1 MAYIEPRKNKNGEI
15 IAYRIR
21 VNKGYDANGKKLK
34 PYEMTFKP
42 NPDKSD
48 RQNMKAL
55 NETAV
60 EFEKKCKQGYVLDSR
75 QTFAQYADYVI
86 RLKERIG
93 VKHRTIDGYRKLLPR
108 INDAIGHMKL
118 VDIRPQHI
126 NMFYEELSKR
136 NTRQYEYRATAC
148 TDLKKELR
156 EKGLTFQKIADNY
169 DISVNTISN
178 ACKGERILQSKA
190 EIIAKAVGKPITKLF
205 ILSHDSSPL
214 SAKTILEYHRLIS
227 IVFKQADKEMIIP
240 YNPAEK
246 ATPPKAK
253 HRKVNFFEIEQL
265 DEIQKEVDTLSVKW
279 RTIIYL
285 LMISGCRRGEV
296 AGLKWDA
303 IDWENKRIYIHLNL
317 LHTTEH
323 GTYVDTTKTKNSE
336 RYVNLPAETMELLR
350 EYKQWYEQQKQSY
363 GSRWHE
369 SGFLFFSERSG
380 CEGEPMN
387 PDTITRF
394 LDKFSRERG
403 LPHINPHAFR
413 HTMAS
418 IMCFNRID
426 PVSISRR
433 LGHSKVS
440 TTTDIYSHMLKEADE
455 ISSETIAD
463 VMIRRKNITA
473 TTRAG

>member
-42 NPDKSD
+42 NPEKSD

-60 EFEKKCKQGYVLDSR
+60 EFEKKCKQGYVLDNR

-118 VDIRPQHI
+118 VDIRPQHL
-126 NMFYEELSKR
+126 NVFYEKLSQR

-178 ACKGERILQSKA
+178 ACKGERILKSKA

-285 LMISGCRRGEV
+285 LMISGCRRGEI

-303 IDWENKRIYIHLNL
+303 VDWEQNSIYIHINL
-317 LHTTEH
+317 LHSTEY
-323 GTYVDTTKTKNSE
+323 GTYTDSTKTEYSE
-336 RYVNLPAETMELLR
+336 RYVNLPTETMELLK
-350 EYKQWYEQQKQSY
+350 EYKRWYEQRKETY
-363 GSRWHE
+363 ANRWHE

-380 CEGEPMN
+380 QEGEPMN
-387 PDTITRF
+387 PDSITRY
-394 LDKFSRERG
+394 LDKFSRDKG

-418 IMCFNRID
+418 VLCFSKVD

-433 LGHSKVS
+433 LGHSRVS

-455 ISSETIAD
+455 VSAEQLAE
-463 VMIRRKNITA
+463 VMLRRKNIKA
-473 TTRAG
+473 TTKAG